1 MEIGIVGLGR
11 RGGNIARRL
20 ARSTVRV
27 VGFDVESGTRL
38 DLQEERVI
46 EAAESVRAM
55 VARLS
60 APRVVWLMLPAGTA
74 TELTIA
80 DVWPELARGDVVVD
94 GGNAHYKDSQRRAAA
109 LASAG
114 IQFVDCGISGDV
126 RGLENGYT
134 LMYGAKPEAMA
145 AVLPYMKI
153 LACGE
158 NHGHVHCGAPGA
170 GHFVTMIHKGIE
182 SGMMQACAEGFALL
196 QNKRDLGLDLVA
208 IAQTWRHGSTV
219 GSSLLD
225 LTAELL
231 DENAA
236 LVDVAPA
243 VGGSGEGR
251 WTIQEAVEQGVPAP
265 VLSAA
270 LMSRF
275 ASQGRGEYAAKLVA
289 LMHKASGVHAV
300 QSAGGV
306 TP

>member
-1 MEIGIVGLGR
+1 
-11 RGGNIARRL
+11 
-20 ARSTVRV
+20 
-27 VGFDVESGTRL
+27 
-38 DLQEERVI
+38 
-46 EAAESVRAM
+46 
-55 VARLS
+55 
-60 APRVVWLMLPAGTA
+60 
-74 TELTIA
+74 
-80 DVWPELARGDVVVD
+80 
-94 GGNAHYKDSQRRAAA
+94 
-109 LASAG
+109 
-114 IQFVDCGISGDV
+114 
-126 RGLENGYT
+126 
-134 LMYGAKPEAMA
+134 
-145 AVLPYMKI
+145 
-153 LACGE
+153 
-158 NHGHVHCGAPGA
+158 
-170 GHFVTMIHKGIE
+170 
-182 SGMMQACAEGFALL
+182 MMQACAEGFALL
-196 QNKRDLGLDLVA
+196 QNKRDLRLDLAA

-289 LMHKASGVHAV
+289 LMRNASGVHAV
-300 QSAGGV
+300 QSASGV